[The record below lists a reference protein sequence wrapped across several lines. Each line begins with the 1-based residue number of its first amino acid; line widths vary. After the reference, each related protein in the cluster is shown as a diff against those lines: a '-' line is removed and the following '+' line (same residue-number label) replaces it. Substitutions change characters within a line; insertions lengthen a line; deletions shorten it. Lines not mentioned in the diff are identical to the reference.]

1 MASLKEQLAAL
12 RAKQKAKQ
20 AQRAANPPAAAKLV
34 EKSTGRKG
42 PSEAEVRAA
51 ELQRQMD
58 ELRQQQ
64 AAFLEQQRQSLAA
77 SQREEVVGYLTR
89 AGARVN
95 PSLLAQVAPS
105 VDPRTPEGRKALEE
119 FRAAHADIFA
129 AAPRPAGDVTAGVV
143 ERIDKTAKG
152 KGQKGVEGRKVFDHD
167 LVRKTIAKNLGGEP
181 V

>member
-1 MASLKEQLAAL
+1 MATLKEQLAAL

-20 AQRAANPPAAAKLV
+20 AQRAANPPAPAKPA
-34 EKSTGRKG
+34 GRSVTKG
-42 PSEAEVRAA
+42 PSEAELRAA
-51 ELQRQMD
+51 ELQKQMD
-58 ELRQQQ
+58 ELRQAQ
-64 AAFLEQQRQSLAA
+64 AAFLEQQRASLAA

-129 AAPRPAGDVTAGVV
+129 PAARPAGDVTAGVV
-143 ERIDKTAKG
+143 ERIDKTAKN
-152 KGQKGVEGRKVFDHD
+152 KGQKGVENRKVFDSE
-167 LVRKTIAKNLGGEP
+167 LVKKTIARNLGGEP

>member
-1 MASLKEQLAAL
+1 MSLKAQLLAV
-12 RAKQKAKQ
+12 RARQKAKQ
-20 AQRAANPPAAAKLV
+20 AERAANPPAPAKPV
-34 EKSTGRKG
+34 AKSTGRKG
-42 PSEAEVRAA
+42 PSEAELRAA
-51 ELQRQMD
+51 ELQKQME
-58 ELRQQQ
+58 ELRAQQ
-64 AAFLEQQRQSLAA
+64 AAFLEQQRASLMAA
-77 SQREEVVGYLTR
+77 QREEVVGYLTR

-129 AAPRPAGDVTAGVV
+129 PAARPAGDVTAGVV
-143 ERIDKTAKG
+143 DRIDKTAKG
-152 KGQKGVEGRKVFDHD
+152 KGQKGVEGRKVFDQE

>member
-1 MASLKEQLAAL
+1 MANLKEQLAAL

-20 AQRAANPPAAAKLV
+20 AERAANPRTPAKPV
-34 EKSTGRKG
+34 EKSTARKG
-42 PSEAEVRAA
+42 PSEAEMRAA
-51 ELQRQMD
+51 ELQKQMD
-58 ELRQQQ
+58 ELRAQQV
-64 AAFLEQQRQSLAA
+64 AFLEQQRAALAA

-95 PSLLAQVAPS
+95 PSLLAQVAPA
-105 VDPRTPEGRKALEE
+105 VDPRTAEGRKALEE
-119 FRAAHADIFA
+119 FRSAHADIFA
-129 AAPRPAGDVTAGVV
+129 PAARPAGDVTAGVV

-152 KGQKGVEGRKVFDHD
+152 KGQKGVEGRKVFDQE

>member
-1 MASLKEQLAAL
+1 MATLKEQLAAA
-12 RAKQKAKQ
+12 RARQKAKQ
-20 AQRAANPPAAAKLV
+20 AQRAANPPAPAKPASR
-34 EKSTGRKG
+34 STKG
-42 PSEAEVRAA
+42 PSEAEQRAA
-51 ELQRQMD
+51 ELQKQMD
-58 ELRQQQ
+58 DLRQAQ
-64 AAFLEQQRQSLAA
+64 AAFLEQQRAALAA

-129 AAPRPAGDVTAGVV
+129 PAARPAGDVTAGVI
-143 ERIDKTAKG
+143 ERIDKAAKG
-152 KGQKGVEGRKVFDHD
+152 KGQKGVESRKVFDSD
-167 LVRKTIAKNLGGEP
+167 LVKKTIARNLGGEP

>member
-1 MASLKEQLAAL
+1 MGLKDQLAAL
-12 RAKQKAKQ
+12 RAQQKAKQ
-20 AQRAANPPAAAKLV
+20 AQRAANALAPIKPIAKAATK
-34 EKSTGRKG
+34 KG
-42 PSEAEVRAA
+42 PSEAELRAA